1 MGDLQGKI
9 WFVYLNQTRQGPF
22 AALDLLDLPGFS
34 PDTLVWREGMHEWEA
49 ARHLKELEFLFV
61 DSGDTPPTWDSDS
74 DKEGASSSWGGAA
87 VMKMEP
93 NQFIFWFVIIILIIT
108 YLLYRQNI

>member
-1 MGDLQGKI
+1 MGDLQEKI
-9 WFVYLNQTRQGPF
+9 WFVKI
-22 AALDLLDLPGFS
+22 PGFS
-34 PDTLVWREGMHEWEA
+34 PDTLVWREGLHEWEA
-49 ARHLKELEFLFV
+49 ARHLKELEFLFT
-61 DSGDTPPTWDSDS
+61 DEQDHRPSWDLDDDQ
-74 DKEGASSSWGGAA
+74 DKSTSSWGGVA